1 MALDR
6 PSLPL
11 WIRILI
17 VTCCAIEAAFWLAP
31 VVGFDQPLRAMANL
45 TGAFWLPVFQSG
57 KGLYPGQ
64 PLVMFL
70 TYGLLHG
77 GLMHLAMNM
86 FSLVAVAREL
96 ARFMR
101 PLRMGLVY
109 LVSQI
114 AAALAFAWMSV
125 LTAPMV
131 GASGAIFGVAAAL
144 IAQAIKWR
152 LHNAMSMRPIWRTV
166 LIIGGLN
173 IALTFAVPN
182 IAWQAHLGG
191 TVAGFVLGLLLPLR
205 PEFKQPHRSRFPTVN
220 PRNTR

>member
-1 MALDR
+1 MALER

-11 WIRILI
+11 WIKILI
-17 VTCCAIEAAFWLAP
+17 VLCCAIEAVFWLAP
-31 VVGFDQPLRAMANL
+31 ILGFGQPLRAMANL
-45 TGAFWLPVFQSG
+45 VGAFWAPVFQTG
-57 KGLYPGQ
+57 TGLYPGQ
-64 PLVMFL
+64 SLVMFL

-86 FSLVAVAREL
+86 FSLTAVAREL
-96 ARFMR
+96 ARFMG
-101 PLRMGLVY
+101 PQRMGLVY

-114 AAALAFAWMSV
+114 AAALAFAWMSA

-131 GASGAIFGVAAAL
+131 GASGAIFGLAGAL
-144 IAQAIKWR
+144 IGQAIKWR
-152 LHNAMSMRPIWRTV
+152 RHNAMSMRPIWQTV

-191 TVAGFVLGLLLPLR
+191 AIAGFVLGLLLPLK
-205 PEFKQPHRSRFPTVN
+205 PELRRSHRSRFPTVN
-220 PRNTR
+220 PRNTG